1 MSEPGFIAWNTI
13 IGEGSAEEYANDLL
27 VLVEVVGSG
36 GRGVFEDILEIR
48 TRRGEGLTVGM
59 PAGNPAAR
67 RRLEFAADLGR
78 GPRLEG
84 AVSARRRLR
93 RADPDVV
100 ATIGRST
107 RRETVNLVCG
117 E

>member
-36 GRGVFEDILEIR
+36 GQENVEDILEIR

-67 RRLEFAADLGR
+67 RRFNSLLTSDEGR
-78 GPRLEG
+78 VWKALF
-84 AVSARRRLR
+84 L
-93 RADPDVV
+93 PDVGCAGRIEIV

-107 RRETVNLVCG
+107 RRETVDLVCG